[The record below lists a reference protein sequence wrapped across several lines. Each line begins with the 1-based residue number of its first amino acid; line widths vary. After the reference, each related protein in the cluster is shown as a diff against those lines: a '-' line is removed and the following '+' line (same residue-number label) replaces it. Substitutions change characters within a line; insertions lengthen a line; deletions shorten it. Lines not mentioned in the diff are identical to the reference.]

1 MNILTTK
8 EINEAL
14 LLKDK
19 LINETEFTGVSI
31 DTRTIKK
38 GNLFIPIK
46 GKNYDGHNFI
56 GEALKKGAYASL
68 VEFRKKQFVKYDKRL
83 IFVKSTIDSLHKL
96 AMFSR
101 NRIKDL
107 IIICVTGSSGKTTL
121 KEWIFKT
128 LKGSV
133 NTYRTIGNFN
143 NEIGMPLSLVNMPR
157 DTKIC
162 VLEIGM
168 NSPGEIKRLSKIAKP
183 NVGIIT
189 NIGSAHVANFENT
202 VNIAKEKSDIFCS
215 FDEESIAIIP
225 FETSYYN
232 LISKKALKKTKKVYS
247 FGKNKSCDFRIIT
260 REESVSKLMIID
272 KEFNLK
278 NNQSFINWEQ
288 NIVIILGLLRI
299 LKIKIKNIM
308 SLMMKLGPI
317 EGRGKKNQISYK
329 NKSFTLIDESYNS
342 NPESLAKA
350 IENLENLKSNHT
362 RIICVIGDMLE
373 LGKMSRPYHLRI
385 VKILLKTKP
394 HIIFTV
400 GKYSNVIFKKLPEN
414 FLKFHFENYRNVF
427 DKLLSIIENDDI
439 IMIKGSNSTNLH
451 LVSKK
456 LIELG

>member
-1 MNILTTK
+1 
-8 EINEAL
+8 
-14 LLKDK
+14 
-19 LINETEFTGVSI
+19 
-31 DTRTIKK
+31 
-38 GNLFIPIK
+38 
-46 GKNYDGHNFI
+46 
-56 GEALKKGAYASL
+56 
-68 VEFRKKQFVKYDKRL
+68 
-83 IFVKSTIDSLHKL
+83 
-96 AMFSR
+96 
-101 NRIKDL
+101 
-107 IIICVTGSSGKTTL
+107 
-121 KEWIFKT
+121 
-128 LKGSV
+128 
-133 NTYRTIGNFN
+133 
-143 NEIGMPLSLVNMPR
+143 
-157 DTKIC
+157 
-162 VLEIGM
+162 
-168 NSPGEIKRLSKIAKP
+168 
-183 NVGIIT
+183 
-189 NIGSAHVANFENT
+189 
-202 VNIAKEKSDIFCS
+202 
-215 FDEESIAIIP
+215 
-225 FETSYYN
+225 
-232 LISKKALKKTKKVYS
+232 
-247 FGKNKSCDFRIIT
+247 
-260 REESVSKLMIID
+260 MIID